1 MSVLFPYVLCSDQ
14 ANDAWSAVK
23 WSMTESARS
32 TTSRDTGGRI
42 NVQNKSL
49 LNLLDDKNEKDM
61 DGSEENAPGEDL
73 CTFL

>member
-1 MSVLFPYVLCSDQ
+1 
-14 ANDAWSAVK
+14 
-23 WSMTESARS
+23 MTESARS
-32 TTSRDTGGRI
+32 TTSRDPGGRI

-73 CTFL
+73 CTCL